1 MAIIDTH
8 KAFERLSK
16 AGFDKAMAEALL
28 ETMGESHDALVT
40 KSDIADM
47 ATKTDIRAL
56 LQAMSKHATKAD
68 IADMATK
75 ADIADMA
82 TKSDIADMATKAD
95 IADMATKADLRELE
109 LRIRHDLTLR
119 LGGLVVG
126 AAAVLAM
133 LELVG
138 R

>member
-28 ETMGESHDALVT
+28 ETMGESHDALAT

-47 ATKTDIRAL
+47 ATKADIRAL
-56 LQAMSKHATKAD
+56 QQAMSKHATKA
-68 IADMATK
+68 
-75 ADIADMA
+75 
-82 TKSDIADMATKAD
+82 DIADMATKAD

>member
-16 AGFDKAMAEALL
+16 AGFDKEMAEALL
-28 ETMGESHDALVT
+28 ETIGESHNALAT
-40 KSDIADM
+40 KADIADM
-47 ATKTDIRAL
+47 ATKADILAL
-56 LQAMSKHATKAD
+56 QQAMSNHATKAD

-82 TKSDIADMATKAD
+82 TKADIAGMATKAD

-109 LRIRHDLTLR
+109 LRIKNELTLR

>member
-28 ETMGESHDALVT
+28 ETMGESHDALAT
-40 KSDIADM
+40 KSDIH
-47 ATKTDIRAL
+47 AL
-56 LQAMSKHATKAD
+56 QQAMSKHATKAD

-82 TKSDIADMATKAD
+82 TKADIADMATKADIADMATKAD

-109 LRIRHDLTLR
+109 LRIKHDLTLR